1 MDDNQDFRF
10 AAGRS
15 LARARFDQL
24 GGGSSVSLNVNS
36 TCNTSGCPS
45 PWSGSIANPSLKP
58 WISDDVEFTYE
69 RYFAP
74 GEGVSVEAFY
84 KNLESYIYQSTTI
97 ANFQSYYNATGPYLV
112 APFEYTGTVTEYL
125 NGSGGAL
132 YGLVLSGNFQLKHLS
147 PLLDGFGVSGTGAVI
162 ESTIHI
168 PTAPGCELNNVGT
181 YQTPCQSGT
190 PDGNLPQY
198 SKYVGNVS
206 LYYEK
211 NGFSVRINDRYRSKY
226 DQEVVDYN
234 GGLQPILGAAENIV
248 DLQAGYDVQSGP
260 LKNLSFTFAA
270 ENLTNTPMNSYTGAF
285 NSATNTATAPNP
297 KDTVY
302 YKLFGTNV
310 LFGVRYKY

>member
-1 MDDNQDFRF
+1 
-10 AAGRS
+10 
-15 LARARFDQL
+15 
-24 GGGSSVSLNVNS
+24 
-36 TCNTSGCPS
+36 
-45 PWSGSIANPSLKP
+45 
-58 WISDDVEFTYE
+58 
-69 RYFAP
+69 
-74 GEGVSVEAFY
+74 
-84 KNLESYIYQSTTI
+84 
-97 ANFQSYYNATGPYLV
+97 
-112 APFEYTGTVTEYL
+112 VTEYL

-302 YKLFGTNV
+302 YKLFGTNL